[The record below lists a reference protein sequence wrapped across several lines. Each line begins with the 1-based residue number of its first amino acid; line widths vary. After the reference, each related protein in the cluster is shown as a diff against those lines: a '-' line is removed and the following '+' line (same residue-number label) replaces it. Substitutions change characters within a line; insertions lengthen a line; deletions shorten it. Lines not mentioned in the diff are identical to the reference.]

1 MNDHSHA
8 HDHHHGHDHGH
19 SHDHGPRLQRG
30 SRLLRLSVAGA
41 LVVVALLAAT
51 LAVVPQGTALVVTR
65 FGDPVRVEVAP
76 GLLWRLPAPVER
88 TVAVDLR
95 LHTTATGLHDVGT
108 KDALRIQIAAFAAWR
123 VPAKPEAILAHLR
136 SVRGDADEAAGQLRS
151 FLGSALE
158 TEASRFTLNELI
170 STDAAQVRLNALEDS
185 LLKRLADQVR
195 TTYGVELVQ
204 VGIERLG
211 LPDSTIKATVERMIS
226 ERQTAAAERK
236 ASGSQLAAEIN
247 QAAFRDSRIII
258 AKAQE
263 AASAVE
269 AKARTEAAAI
279 YAQAHTADPEL
290 YAFLRGLDTLEQ
302 IITSG
307 TRIVLRTDA
316 APFKSLVEAP
326 VPPTG
331 AAPAKVDGK

>member
-1 MNDHSHA
+1 
-8 HDHHHGHDHGH
+8 
-19 SHDHGPRLQRG
+19 
-30 SRLLRLSVAGA
+30 VAGA

-65 FGDPVRVEVAP
+65 FGNPVRVEVAP
-76 GLLWRLPAPVER
+76 GLLWRLPAPIER

-123 VPAKPEAILAHLR
+123 VPAKSDAILAHLR

-170 STDAAQVRLNALEDS
+170 STEAAQVRLSALEDS
-185 LLKRLADQVR
+185 LLKRLAEQVR

-204 VGIERLG
+204 IGIERLG

-236 ASGSQLAAEIN
+236 ASGAQLAAEIN
-247 QAAFRDSRIII
+247 QAAFRDSRITI

-263 AASAVE
+263 DASAVE

-279 YAQAHTADPEL
+279 YAKAHTADPEL

-326 VPPTG
+326 V
-331 AAPAKVDGK
+331 APAQTVPAQSAGAK